1 MSYNTPSCKDV
12 RSIKKKNFIKWEDG
26 RDELSRVF
34 NFEYII
40 SKLNHKVLYDNKQ
53 FLVNIC
59 KVYDMCN
66 QSPPNNYSGKIYDY
80 FIVYKSNELINYVNS
95 FINDHL
101 DNIDIQNPFKL
112 CVKWNLYRRIAI
124 WISKLFSYLDRFY
137 TRPEKIQKVLD
148 RLYNNFM
155 ERYNVSESDIELYEE
170 EWKQLYKARQRLQ
183 LSKIITY
190 DIPYDLY
197 DIISRFVSEKNIT
210 RKILFK
216 SINIEID
223 DESRKKKNT
232 FCNIHF
238 KLL

>member
-1 MSYNTPSCKDV
+1 MPPIPR
-12 RSIKKKNFIKWEDG
+12 RSRSKPIIKWEDG
-26 RDELSRVF
+26 RDELSHAF
-34 NFEYII
+34 KCEYII
-40 SKLNHKVLYDNKQ
+40 SILNHKVPHCTRQIMSNYS
-53 FLVNIC
+53 
-59 KVYDMCN
+59 KVYDMCV

-232 FCNIHF
+232 FCNKHF